1 MRRAVLGFAIAL
13 AAGLVALGAVG
24 VSRGSSLVYSDGVNP
39 AIAVAVL
46 DRGDRVCQAP
56 LRPPR
61 GSTFDRVGFLV
72 ASSGK
77 PGPAMRV
84 EVYRADTRRHL
95 GTGRLEGGYPD
106 LALEKEHLVPVGR
119 IHTDAPL
126 RVCVISE
133 GPRRTAIVGQA
144 GIASP
149 STSGTLNGTKMETD
163 VTINLHRDESSLL
176 ALLPD
181 MAERAARF
189 RAGWVTPV
197 VYLLLA
203 FAIVVAAPLLLAR
216 GIGRAAAADGA
227 RD

>member
-13 AAGLVALGAVG
+13 AAGFVALVAVG
-24 VSRGSSLVYSDGVNP
+24 LAQGSSLVYSDGVNP
-39 AIAVAVL
+39 ALPAAEL
-46 DRGDRVCQAP
+46 RRGDRACQTP
-56 LRPPR
+56 LRTPR
-61 GSTFDRVGFLV
+61 DIAFDRVGFLV
-72 ASSGK
+72 DSHGK

-84 EVYRADTRRHL
+84 EVYAADTRRHL
-95 GTGRLEGGYPD
+95 GTGRLQGGYPD
-106 LALEKEHLVPVGR
+106 LALDKEHIVPVGR
-119 IHTDAPL
+119 IHTDSPL
-126 RVCVISE
+126 RVCVINE

-149 STSGTLNGTKMETD
+149 PTSGVLNGTRMETD

-203 FAIVVAAPLLLAR
+203 LAIVVGAPLLLAR
-216 GIGRAAAADGA
+216 GIARAAAADA
-227 RD
+227 D